1 MTDASDHEL
10 IPTRSSLLGRLRD
23 WKDEASWQDFA
34 ETYGSLIRGTACKSG
49 LSETEAEEV
58 VQETL
63 LAVARNI
70 GQFRYQPARCSF
82 KTWLLLITK
91 QRIIWQL
98 RKRLPGMTAGGPAS
112 EASPRTA
119 TVERIADGRE
129 PALEAIWQEEW
140 QSNLLATART
150 RVKRRVSGRQFQIFD
165 LHVLQQWP
173 VAEVAR
179 TLKVSAAHVYLAK
192 HRVGALLRQEVC
204 RLERDDAWIS

>member
-23 WKDEASWQDFA
+23 WKDEAS
-34 ETYGSLIRGTACKSG
+34 
-49 LSETEAEEV
+49 
-58 VQETL
+58 
-63 LAVARNI
+63 
-70 GQFRYQPARCSF
+70 
-82 KTWLLLITK
+82 
-91 QRIIWQL
+91 
-98 RKRLPGMTAGGPAS
+98 
-112 EASPRTA
+112 
-119 TVERIADGRE
+119 
-129 PALEAIWQEEW
+129 WQEEW